1 LNGFW
6 CQEVKLFANDGVLE
20 PVCMEYPFQLP
31 TLWAPQGRARFLDAL
46 MHLGNLPWAVELK
59 EPEGSKRGQGY
70 RHGITQAVLYREFI
84 RRAKELHSWFERQS
98 LDASQCRAAIAFP
111 KMESNQKQQEL
122 LRHHQ
127 EVARAFGVEVI
138 EIGHGWDC
146 AR

>member
-1 LNGFW
+1 
-6 CQEVKLFANDGVLE
+6 
-20 PVCMEYPFQLP
+20 MEYPFQLP

-46 MHLGNLPWAVELK
+46 MHSEKVPWAVEIK
-59 EPEGSKRGQGY
+59 EPKGSSVGEDY
-70 RHGITQAVLYREFI
+70 RHAITQAVLYREFI